1 MKKTAEKPFLSR
13 AEMNERVR
21 VIREELENRVK
32 TGITKIAFEDGR
44 PVPTEDLQNELFS
57 LIYRLSKLE

>member
-13 AEMNERVR
+13 AEMTERVR

-44 PVPTEDLQNELFS
+44 PVPTLDLQNELFS